1 LLDKVEQGTVAF
13 IHELIDRLDGKPAQ
27 VIDRRDALIENCATP
42 SNCTKPWSADR
53 ISRRPV
59 MRLSSVA
66 IMALIVGASSPAY
79 VSIALAAP
87 ECSRSMELADWGEN
101 STGDISI
108 ASGDSCTFPIT
119 LRGATSSSEI
129 SQKPAHG
136 KLKKLNV
143 ATYEYQTKA
152 KYKGSDT
159 FVIKAT
165 GKGPKASGTSVITV
179 HATIK

>member
-1 LLDKVEQGTVAF
+1 MLDDKAGRAIVN
-13 IHELIDRLDGKPAQ
+13 K
-27 VIDRRDALIENCATP
+27 
-42 SNCTKPWSADR
+42 SR
-53 ISRRPV
+53 IQEPV
-59 MRLSSVA
+59 MRLSSLA
-66 IMALIVGASSPAY
+66 IVALIVGASNPTY
-79 VSIALAAP
+79 VSIAMAAP

-101 STGDISI
+101 STGDINV
-108 ASGDSCTFPIT
+108 ASGESCTFPIT
-119 LRGATSSSEI
+119 LRGAASSSEI

-152 KYKGSDT
+152 RYKGSDT
-159 FVIKAT
+159 FAIKAT